1 MQKLTAATTR
11 KKDKD
16 TLRKQRESQEKN
28 REALRLYNADKDKDL
43 KRKSNQAARK
53 QQASRRKGKVYD
65 NDSWDDEEDSED
77 DNVVL
82 SDDDDDDD
90 DDEDDDDGDED
101 DEDDDDDNDDK
112 DDNDDEEEEEEEAE
126 EAGEDDEEDG
136 EDEDEDEGGKAAAAA
151 ASTDDDNE
159 VASEN
164 IAEEEKLELEPVNA
178 NINTSK
184 AEKKTIPTKKKR
196 KFPSMEDAEYIE
208 SIIGH
213 KHDIKRGRQLKA
225 RWDNGYIGWHY
236 YDTVVL
242 DEYTLVKDYL
252 IKHKLDEQG
261 WILPRKEDAKKIVE
275 VLDDRLVEGISELEC
290 VYDNGFHDWE
300 ERGLVEK
307 KYRKLVKAYFA
318 EQ

>member
-1 MQKLTAATTR
+1 M
-11 KKDKD
+11 
-16 TLRKQRESQEKN
+16 
-28 REALRLYNADKDKDL
+28 
-43 KRKSNQAARK
+43 
-53 QQASRRKGKVYD
+53 
-65 NDSWDDEEDSED
+65 
-77 DNVVL
+77 
-82 SDDDDDDD
+82 
-90 DDEDDDDGDED
+90 
-101 DEDDDDDNDDK
+101 
-112 DDNDDEEEEEEEAE
+112 
-126 EAGEDDEEDG
+126 
-136 EDEDEDEGGKAAAAA
+136 KAAAAA

-275 VLDDRLVEGISELEC
+275 VLDDQLVEGISELEC